1 MILYFQAYFLIK
13 KKVTVHFIHVHS
25 FFQTIDPTRYRLSA
39 LQRFTTETGR
49 LFFRTRSKQLPLAR
63 KENVLGHVE
72 KRVWAHSFA
81 LCSSVFPSRFFSV
94 VDLLLSLL
102 VQHDK
107 DKVYRLCFS
116 HRAKTFH
123 FHLQKNPPSPCD
135 FWLASGTWRNVMT
148 CASLGD
154 VSYRPLEPNSNTCPD
169 SSNCFPRLRKE
180 TVYLFR

>member
-1 MILYFQAYFLIK
+1 MSGESDKFLSEPWSLNQLYCCLFSHHSQFGD
-13 KKVTVHFIHVHS
+13 KVTIYFRDSYYRNRKSVFIG
-25 FFQTIDPTRYRLSA
+25 DA
-39 LQRFTTETGR
+39 
-49 LFFRTRSKQLPLAR
+49 RTKQLPLAR
-63 KENVLGHVE
+63 KKNVLGHVA
-72 KRVWAHSFA
+72 KRKWAHSLA
-81 LCSSVFPSRFFSV
+81 LCNSVFPSRFFSV
-94 VDLLLSLL
+94 VDLWLSLL

-154 VSYRPLEPNSNTCPD
+154 VSYRPLEPNSNTFPD